1 MIDYQQNIERS
12 ILASYIFSDVKLDLD
27 DMDFFYMDN
36 RKIAKIIKELI
47 RNKIDVNELEILK
60 RDESLENA
68 MLEVMV
74 TNPLSNC
81 TSYLKQ
87 LRENRILRELKK
99 ISLHIEH
106 SSIPNEIIKTI
117 EKSLDNIKNT
127 NTNSLD
133 VLRNLDINNND
144 FNLNIELLVD
154 KFLVKNTLNMWFAIG
169 GKGKSLLALS
179 VCIKLLQNSLISEV
193 FYLDMDNSLMALKN
207 RGLDKLKLK
216 YHNLRYIHKMKID
229 SPKKLLKQFSDIA
242 ISDKEAFR
250 DKLIVVDSIRDFLGG
265 SDVNSDS
272 QVTPILD
279 QLKNIR
285 EAGATVIFLHHI
297 SKGGIESKQSKG
309 ATAFRD
315 SVDCSY
321 YIDSNK
327 IKENLRSYTLT
338 NDKDRIGVL
347 ENVAFELEVNT
358 MNIKLGNYEIATM
371 NDKESEFVASV
382 KNILSELNGITQNE
396 ILKKLDKI
404 ADKTSMELLK
414 KYNEIFWL
422 TRKGDKNANLYFLIK
437 SKSIQN
443 GIETTII

>member
-1 MIDYQQNIERS
+1 
-12 ILASYIFSDVKLDLD
+12 
-27 DMDFFYMDN
+27 
-36 RKIAKIIKELI
+36 
-47 RNKIDVNELEILK
+47 
-60 RDESLENA
+60 
-68 MLEVMV
+68 
-74 TNPLSNC
+74 
-81 TSYLKQ
+81 
-87 LRENRILRELKK
+87 
-99 ISLHIEH
+99 
-106 SSIPNEIIKTI
+106 
-117 EKSLDNIKNT
+117 
-127 NTNSLD
+127 
-133 VLRNLDINNND
+133 
-144 FNLNIELLVD
+144 
-154 KFLVKNTLNMWFAIG
+154 
-169 GKGKSLLALS
+169 
-179 VCIKLLQNSLISEV
+179 
-193 FYLDMDNSLMALKN
+193 MDNSLMALKN